1 MSILRM
7 RKWVIRDGHEYLHSR
22 PEWKKKIKTFS
33 MQARKSEI
41 AAG

>member
-1 MSILRM
+1 MVMSTYIA
-7 RKWVIRDGHEYLHSR
+7 DQNG
-22 PEWKKKIKTFS
+22 KKKIKTFS